1 LKPQDLLAALVR
13 AKNATAVRDVL
24 TQHAHDE
31 GKASHL
37 DLPRWHL
44 GGHEANAHSVHAMR
58 YVGNAAYEKITNM
71 HDAVIAHLAS
81 KSWFRNDPQTGMDAL
96 TEISDRRRAGERLPN
111 AYVVTTTSKGTG
123 TGKTKAQAN
132 VSFIDEGIGIE
143 PDRMSDTILSLGA
156 SNKLRDPIMMGC
168 YGQGGSAIYAFSR
181 YTLIVSRSAADPS
194 MLGFTV
200 VFGLMN
206 EDDEDDLTRASSY
219 AWLCNDRNEAL
230 RVPVADLDPSLVVSP
245 STVDATN
252 GDDLID
258 MVEGSLILPEHGTIV
273 KVWNLEN
280 SPFSSHGSAYNFLR
294 DRGFSMPV
302 PTKLVVGTRTSDGEA
317 GAARRHQ
324 NPQGLRVIL
333 NDESKLESQNYRNVA
348 TRSAPREALWGEA
361 GISCWIRDY
370 SDKSKQKYA
379 ADAKGAIARGGKPPK
394 RKPVIE
400 GVTGFRERVGEPI
413 YVTLNGMCHYN
424 MRSSIILRQAGLEI
438 LQPYMIMEIDC
449 DGLSR
454 QRKSRLFTSSREA
467 MSRDAEERLKADI
480 VAWLK
485 EEAADPASEISKAR
499 DVIAAQSSRDSTS
512 SLASQEMT
520 QKFAKVMGT
529 PAFGNLL
536 NAWGRSTTDGG
547 APGGIGEGRG
557 GSGDEE
563 GTLPTVP
570 RTSSGQA
577 AERVLN
583 EPPTCIR
590 VSSFTIQKGEARHLR
605 IITDAHDRWADAVS
619 VEIPS
624 FLTKLNDPVL
634 HNGRISL
641 HVEANGQVGDTG
653 EIVVTLDHTSTGAAE
668 PLREVCRV
676 EIVKREPAKA
686 GGTGQAPKARRG
698 LPEIDFVETSPTSEN
713 WDQAKNG
720 DVEDGEL
727 AMSYMP
733 LNGMLRIYWNTDFPP
748 IAGIMADLRRRGT
761 QNDCDKVMAECKMQA
776 QILALMHATSGRDVT
791 GTDKV
796 VWGQA
801 LAAFAFSRAL
811 GLADPIRIVSAD
823 NDESPPDLFA
833 A

>member
-1 LKPQDLLAALVR
+1 MKPQDLLAALVC

-24 TQHAHDE
+24 TRHAQDE
-31 GKASHL
+31 GGDSHL

-96 TEISDRRRAGERLPN
+96 TEISERRRQGEKLPN

-123 TGKTKAQAN
+123 GGKTKAQAN
-132 VSFIDEGIGIE
+132 VSFIDEGIGIV
-143 PDRMSDTILSLGA
+143 PDKMSDTILSIGA

-181 YTLIVSRSAADPS
+181 YTLIISRSAADPS

-219 AWLCNDRNEAL
+219 AWLCNNRNEAL
-230 RVPVADLDPSLVVSP
+230 RVPVADLDPSLIVTP
-245 STVDATN
+245 ATLDATS
-252 GDDLID
+252 GDDLIA
-258 MVEGSLILPEHGTIV
+258 MAENSLILPEHGTIV

-280 SPFSSHGSAYNFLR
+280 SPFSSHGSAYHFLR

-302 PTKLVVGTRTSDGEA
+302 PTKLVVGTKTNDGDA
-317 GAARRHQ
+317 GSARRHQ
-324 NPQGLRVIL
+324 NPQGLRMIL
-333 NDESKLESQNYRNVA
+333 NEESKLESQNYRNIA

-361 GISCWIRDY
+361 GINCWIRDY
-370 SDKSKQKYA
+370 SEKSKQKYA
-379 ADAKGAIARGGKPPK
+379 DDAKAAIARGGKPPK

-400 GVTGFRERVGEPI
+400 GVTGFSHRAGEPI

-467 MSRDAEERLKADI
+467 MSADAEERLKADI
-480 VAWLK
+480 VAWLR
-485 EEAADPASEISKAR
+485 EEAADPTSEISKAR
-499 DVIAAQSSRDSTS
+499 DIIAAQSSRDSTG
-512 SLASQEMT
+512 SLASQVMT
-520 QKFAKVMGT
+520 QKFARVMGT

-536 NAWGRSTTDGG
+536 NAWGRSTAGGG
-547 APGGIGEGRG
+547 APGGIGEGR

-577 AERVLN
+577 RERVLR
-583 EPPTCIR
+583 EPPTCIS
-590 VSSFTIQKGEARHLR
+590 VSNFTIQKGEARHLR
-605 IITDAHDRWADAVS
+605 VITDAHDRWADAIS
-619 VEIPS
+619 VQLPS
-624 FLTKLNDPVL
+624 FLTRLNDPVL

-668 PLREVCRV
+668 PLREVCTV

-698 LPEIDFVETSPTSEN
+698 IPEIELVETSPTSDN
-713 WDQAKNG
+713 WNEVQEEGID
-720 DVEDGEL
+720 DGL
-727 AMSYMP
+727 IAMTYIV
-733 LNGMLRIYWNTDFPP
+733 LNGAVRVYWNTDFPP
-748 IAGIMADLRRRGT
+748 IADIMADLRRRGS

-776 QILALMHATSGRDVT
+776 QILALMHATSGRDMESS
-791 GTDKV
+791 DKV

-801 LAAFAFSRAL
+801 LAAFAFARAL
-811 GLADPIRIVSAD
+811 GLSDPIRIVTAD